1 MENENFKIIAATRTK
16 RSTLKRRKKNNSN
29 SSSKK
34 FLAEKFLAKRGTG
47 NNVEFLVK
55 WYGLE
60 RNMSTWERASSFTAN
75 RVLGVAE

>member
-1 MENENFKIIAATRTK
+1 M
-16 RSTLKRRKKNNSN
+16 LKRKKNNSN
-29 SSSKK
+29 FSTKK
-34 FLAEKFLAKRGTG
+34 FLAEKFFLGKRGTG
-47 NNVEFLVK
+47 NNIEFLVK